1 MSIEENKA
9 LIRRAFEDLNQG
21 NLGKADEYFSS
32 NFVYHDAAN
41 PHVSNREEYRQF
53 LTGLMTAFA
62 YQLTIEDLIAE
73 GDKVVVRFT
82 LRGTHQGQWRGV
94 PPTGKPVTITAT
106 STYRFTNGKVT
117 EMWQNADVFS
127 QLQQMGLIPSQG

>member
-1 MSIEENKA
+1 MSTEDNKA

-21 NLGKADEYFSS
+21 NLSQAEEYITP

-41 PHVSNREEYRQF
+41 PHVNTREEYIQF
-53 LTGLMTAFA
+53 LNSILAAFA
-62 YQLTIEDLIAE
+62 YRATIEDLIAE
-73 GDKVVVRFT
+73 GDKVAVRFT

-94 PPTGKPVTITAT
+94 PPTGKPVTVTAT
-106 STYRFTNGKVT
+106 STYRFTDGKVA
-117 EMWQNADVFS
+117 ELWQNADVFS